1 MPDAGFFWSVSPD
14 IMKSG
19 IAKYGQ
25 DAVVAVKAVAD
36 HTCQEMQDYA
46 RTHAP
51 WTDRTGNA
59 RRGLFSFA
67 EKGDDSVVLYLS
79 HTVDYGI
86 YLEISFG
93 GRYQIIV
100 PTIEHYLPQL
110 NSDLKAIFS

>member
-25 DAVVAVKAVAD
+25 DAVVAVKALAD

-46 RTHAP
+46 RTNAP

-67 EKGDDSVVLYLS
+67 EKGDQSVVLYLS
-79 HTVDYGI
+79 HTMEYGI
-86 YLEISFG
+86 WLEIG
-93 GRYQIIV
+93 GGGKWAIIH

-110 NSDLKAIFS
+110 IADLRSLFS

>member
-1 MPDAGFFWSVSPD
+1 MPGTGFFWTVDPHILGD
-14 IMKSG
+14 G

-25 DAVVAVKAVAD
+25 DAVVAVKAIAD
-36 HTCQEMQDYA
+36 HTCQDMQDYS

-67 EKGDDSVVLYLS
+67 EQDNNSVVLYLS
-79 HTVDYGI
+79 HTMSYGI

-93 GRYQIIV
+93 GRYQIII

-110 NSDLKAIFS
+110 NSDLKSLFS

>member
-1 MPDAGFFWSVSPD
+1 VDPS
-14 IMKSG
+14 ILQNG

-25 DAVVAVKAVAD
+25 DAVVAVKALAD
-36 HTCQEMQDYA
+36 HTCQEMQDYS

-67 EKGDDSVVLYLS
+67 EQGNNSVVLYLS
-79 HTVDYGI
+79 HTMEYGI
-86 YLEISFG
+86 WLEIG
-93 GRYQIIV
+93 GGGKWAIIM

-110 NSDLKAIFS
+110 NTDLHSLFSG